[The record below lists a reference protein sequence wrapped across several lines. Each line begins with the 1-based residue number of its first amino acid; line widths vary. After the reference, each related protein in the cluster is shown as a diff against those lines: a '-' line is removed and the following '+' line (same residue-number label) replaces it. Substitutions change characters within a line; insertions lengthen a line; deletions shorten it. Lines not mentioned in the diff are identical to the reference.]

1 MPHAR
6 ERVDRVRVVVRVG
19 RGPVRRRGELR
30 AAGLRGFDHH
40 RRRSAGHFG
49 ARESRRPLLGAS
61 MSPRRRSAKAHADDA
76 GGAFGRRGAGAT
88 RETRSETTGTR
99 EAASEVSSR
108 SSRASFRRMPRDTL
122 DPPTRGIAMRWRKL
136 TLAGGAEGNAGV
148 DAGRTERDA
157 RPLERRKARNEPRAG
172 RRRCL
177 LRSAWPAHAAEPAP
191 ARALARVAAGGFAR
205 RKNSARCRSP
215 KKAGSREVGTGF
227 RGPAFL
233 AGRMETS

>member
-1 MPHAR
+1 MEEIDA
-6 ERVDRVRVVVRVG
+6 
-19 RGPVRRRGELR
+19 RRR
-30 AAGLRGFDHH
+30 
-40 RRRSAGHFG
+40 
-49 ARESRRPLLGAS
+49 
-61 MSPRRRSAKAHADDA
+61 
-76 GGAFGRRGAGAT
+76 
-88 RETRSETTGTR
+88 
-99 EAASEVSSR
+99 
-108 SSRASFRRMPRDTL
+108 
-122 DPPTRGIAMRWRKL
+122 
-136 TLAGGAEGNAGV
+136 AEGNAGV

-227 RGPAFL
+227 RGPVFL

>member
-1 MPHAR
+1 MEEIDA
-6 ERVDRVRVVVRVG
+6 
-19 RGPVRRRGELR
+19 RRR
-30 AAGLRGFDHH
+30 
-40 RRRSAGHFG
+40 
-49 ARESRRPLLGAS
+49 
-61 MSPRRRSAKAHADDA
+61 
-76 GGAFGRRGAGAT
+76 
-88 RETRSETTGTR
+88 
-99 EAASEVSSR
+99 
-108 SSRASFRRMPRDTL
+108 
-122 DPPTRGIAMRWRKL
+122 
-136 TLAGGAEGNAGV
+136 AEGNAGV

-157 RPLERRKARNEPRAG
+157 RPLERRKARNGPRAG

-233 AGRMETS
+233 GGTYGNQLAICFGLLRHVGDLSTKRIPKQRKSPERVWRDKKRDFGSVVISRTRRHTRTQTRRSAHRRPQTRRTRLAPSPE